1 MQHPQP
7 LGDQFF
13 CLQRV
18 TYQLGQAAIYLRQIS
33 KGLQI
38 TIYNKGL
45 DNWLNSGYS
54 TSYSP
59 KSKVFCQI
67 SARCHCHICITM
79 AFTQSY

>member
-7 LGDQFF
+7 LVDQFF

-18 TYQLGQAAIYLRQIS
+18 AYQLGQAAIYLRQIS

-45 DNWLNSGYS
+45 DPASCQLVEFWLQY
-54 TSYSP
+54 
-59 KSKVFCQI
+59 
-67 SARCHCHICITM
+67 
-79 AFTQSY
+79 